1 MKITIREIAKRAN
14 VSVATV
20 SRAINNKGYVHE
32 ETKEIINKIVRE
44 VGYTPNQ
51 LARLLLKRQ
60 SGIIGVI
67 IPHTVSPFMSELI
80 AGIESEAIV
89 NGYKVMLCVTNNN
102 YDREIDYI
110 KIFEQYMIDGLII
123 SSNFLNTEKVLAL
136 NIPIISIDHI
146 IDPNIPSITT
156 DNIGGGRL
164 AARKLIECGADN
176 FVLFR
181 GPSFLI
187 TTSERSL
194 GFTEV
199 IEKHGFPYEF
209 YDFDLVNPDHHFIYN
224 FLLNNPQINGFFTLS
239 DVLGIITAGILTKL
253 GRELGKDVFL
263 VSFDGLSVSKW
274 VYPTI
279 TTITQPINYMGVVA
293 VSTLIKLIN
302 GKDIHDQHQIIQIS
316 LKERE
321 STGLDPYTSN

>member
-32 ETKEIINKIVRE
+32 ETKKIIDKIVEE

-67 IPHTVSPFMSELI
+67 IPHTGSPFMSELI
-80 AGIESEAIV
+80 AGIENEAIA

-102 YDREIDYI
+102 YEREVDYI
-110 KIFEQYMIDGLII
+110 KTFEQYMIDGLII
-123 SSNFLNTEKVLAL
+123 SSDFLNTDKIMAL
-136 NIPIISIDHI
+136 NIPKISIDHI

-164 AARKLIECGADN
+164 AAKKLIECGANN

-187 TTSERSL
+187 TTSERTL
-194 GFTEV
+194 GFTE
-199 IEKHGFPYEF
+199 IINKYNYPYEF

-239 DVLGIITAGILTKL
+239 DVLGVITAGILTKL
-253 GRELGKDVFL
+253 GRKLGNDVYL
-263 VSFDGLSVSKW
+263 VSFDGLSIAKW

-279 TTITQPINYMGVVA
+279 TTVTQPINYMGAIA
-293 VSTLIKLIN
+293 VSTLIKLLN
-302 GKDIHDQHQIIQIS
+302 GKEIPDQHQIIQIS

-321 STGLDPYTSN
+321 STGLNRYISN